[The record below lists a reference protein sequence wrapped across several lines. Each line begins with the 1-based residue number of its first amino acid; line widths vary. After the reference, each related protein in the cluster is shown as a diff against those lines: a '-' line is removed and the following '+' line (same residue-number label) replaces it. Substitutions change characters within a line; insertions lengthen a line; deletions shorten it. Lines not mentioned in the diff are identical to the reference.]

1 LRFFE
6 LRASLQEV
14 PLPVAETL
22 VTQSKK
28 VCKESNFNFE
38 EEVKKRGKGNKFELR
53 FKK

>member
-28 VCKESNFNFE
+28 VCKESNFNVE
-38 EEVKKRGKGNKFELR
+38 DEEVKKEEKGINLN
-53 FKK
+53 